1 MAEIK
6 LVSYG
11 FLSEVESMESA
22 GQQIDSSYTSP
33 SSGGLPDMDT
43 LVAYVERAERIRGF
57 LKDLKALISKD
68 VKDMRSLDAKLNK
81 ADQSSAAAF

>member
-11 FLSEVESMESA
+11 FLSEVDSMESA
-22 GQQIDSSYTSP
+22 GLRIDSSYTSP

-57 LKDLKALISKD
+57 LKAYKALISKD
-68 VKDMRSLDAKLNK
+68 VKDMRSIDTKLNE